1 MSTAVIDEQQHSFG
15 PAEWGLS
22 AGLALIW
29 GSSFLWIAIAVDHV
43 EATVVPL
50 ARCAFGAAALVMF
63 PSARRRLH
71 RRDLRLLAVT
81 SLLWMAIPFLL
92 YPIAEQTVSS
102 SITGMVNGGLP
113 VVTAVVTALFT
124 RTLPSRLRSLA
135 VVVGAA
141 GIALISLASLED
153 DAGADVRGLML
164 LVVALIGYAVSANIA
179 RPLQAAYG
187 PLGSMLWITI
197 GGTLWSMP
205 LGVVGLARSDASWT
219 ALGALFALGFVGTGI
234 AFAMYGLLLVKA
246 GPVRGMIGIFFTPI
260 VGVVLGVAFRD
271 DVLHPL
277 ALVGMVVVLV
287 GAVLT
292 SRPEPARRS

>member
-1 MSTAVIDEQQHSFG
+1 MSTAAIDEHHHSFG

-22 AGLALIW
+22 AALALIW
-29 GSSFLWIAIAVDHV
+29 GSSFLWIAIAIDHV

-50 ARCAFGAAALVMF
+50 ARCAFGAAALAMF

-71 RRDLRLLAVT
+71 RRDARLLAIT
-81 SLLWMAIPFLL
+81 SLLWMAGPFLL

-124 RTLPSRLRSLA
+124 RTTPSRLRMLA

-141 GIALISLASLED
+141 GIAIISLASLED
-153 DAGADVRGLML
+153 DAGAGLGGL
-164 LVVALIGYAVSANIA
+164 LLLAVALVGYAVSANLA
-179 RPLQAAYG
+179 RPLQASYG
-187 PLGSMLWITI
+187 PLGSMLWVSI
-197 GGTLWSMP
+197 GGMLWSTP
-205 LGVVGLARSDASWT
+205 LGVVGLARSDVSWE
-219 ALGALFALGFVGTGI
+219 AFGSLFVLGFVGTGL
-234 AFAMYGLLLVKA
+234 AFALYGLLLVTA

-260 VGVVLGVAFRD
+260 VGVVLGVTVRD
-271 DVLHPL
+271 EVLHPL
-277 ALVGMVVVLV
+277 ALVGMVVVLA

-292 SRPEPARRS
+292 SRPEPARVG